1 MALAAHRARDRGASG
16 DRRSLS
22 ESGGDWGAPAR
33 CLGTATAGKT
43 GQRKWGDH
51 RVGRGKTGQHGQPQP
66 QPRKPFHEGK
76 GKSKN
81 RKTGQRECGD
91 HRVWRGVER
100 LRTQTSQSRSVH
112 QFVRTFR
119 EAIELGLSQ
128 GRNAIGI
135 WQDLVSESGFN
146 GGYQT
151 VKRFVRKLRGN
162 QPPQPRAVI
171 FTAPGEESQVD
182 YGTGPM
188 VRDPQ
193 TGKYRRT
200 RLFVLT
206 LGCSRKAVRLLSFR
220 SSSRI
225 WAELHEKA
233 FRRLGGSTR
242 IVVLDNLKEGVLVPD
257 IYDPAL
263 NPLYRDVL
271 THYGCVALPCRIQD
285 PDRKGKVERGV
296 GHAKNTPLKG
306 KRFESLEEAQAY
318 LDRWETSC
326 ADTRI
331 HGTTKRQVATMFAEE
346 KPFLLPLPLEPFR
359 YYQHGQRVVHLDGCV
374 EVEAAYYGL
383 PPGWIGRLV
392 RVQWDELYVRILDP
406 QNGLL
411 LREHVRQKR
420 GWYRI
425 KEEDHPK
432 HRPLRVSQLLW
443 RAGRAGTH
451 IGTLCNLIYNQLGE
465 PGVRRVL
472 GVLALAKK
480 FGLAAVEEA
489 CAAALEMGVYE
500 YRFVR
505 RYLERGPQL
514 TLRQVVKEKANLISQ
529 LAFIY
534 AGNDL
539 RSHTLG
545 ACSTIGPAGLN
556 FRVRDGNGWIPR
568 GKITDN
574 SRRLAGVNAALP
586 KSGDWEPAAEI
597 LSRGFPAKDL
607 LRHLGVRVSDLAE
620 I

>member
-1 MALAAHRARDRGASG
+1 MSNV
-16 DRRSLS
+16 LS
-22 ESGGDWGAPAR
+22 EAKKQQVIALGRLGWPLRRIEQETGVRRETAGAYLKAAGIGVRPPGAWGRRPPAKPANENEVTTGSDATKPTPTVNPNPN
-33 CLGTATAGKT
+33 LNPENLPSKGKAKATAKPANADEVTT
-43 GQRKWGDH
+43 GFGVELSSSQRK
-51 RVGRGKTGQHGQPQP
+51 
-66 QPRKPFHEGK
+66 PRKPVP
-76 GKSKN
+76 S
-81 RKTGQRECGD
+81 
-91 HRVWRGVER
+91 
-100 LRTQTSQSRSVH
+100 TSLCEP
-112 QFVRTFR
+112 FR

-128 GRNAIGI
+128 GRNSIGI
-135 WQDLVSESGFN
+135 WQDLVSESGFD

-151 VKRFVRKLRGN
+151 VKRFVRKLREN

-171 FTAPGEESQVD
+171 ITAPGEESQVD
-182 YGTGPM
+182 YGTGAM

-206 LGCSRKAVRLLSFR
+206 LGCSRKAVRLLSFG

-285 PDRKGKVERGV
+285 PDRKGKVERSV

-331 HGTTKRQVATMFAEE
+331 HGTTKRQVAAMFAEE

-514 TLRQVVKEKANLISQ
+514 TLRQVDPLIRELVQYRDLINLKTQEPKE
-529 LAFIY
+529 
-534 AGNDL
+534 
-539 RSHTLG
+539 
-545 ACSTIGPAGLN
+545 
-556 FRVRDGNGWIPR
+556 
-568 GKITDN
+568 
-574 SRRLAGVNAALP
+574 
-586 KSGDWEPAAEI
+586 
-597 LSRGFPAKDL
+597 
-607 LRHLGVRVSDLAE
+607 
-620 I
+620 